1 MMEVMLMR
9 SSDDIHST
17 PGASAGLKKVNA
29 SLELLQIYKKKRIG
43 FPCFRKKIHRVVCR
57 VKKINRIFA

>member
-1 MMEVMLMR
+1 MMEVMLMLMR

-29 SLELLQIYKKKRIG
+29 SLELLQIYK
-43 FPCFRKKIHRVVCR
+43 
-57 VKKINRIFA
+57 